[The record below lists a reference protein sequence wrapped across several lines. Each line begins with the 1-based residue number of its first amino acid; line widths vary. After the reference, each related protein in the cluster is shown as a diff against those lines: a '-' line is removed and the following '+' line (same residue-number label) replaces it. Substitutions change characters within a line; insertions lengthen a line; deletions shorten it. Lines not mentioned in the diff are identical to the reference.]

1 MTADELLRRLRRRR
15 DITII
20 RSRGKG
26 GHVRVER
33 GDRVTRVPT
42 ASGEFKTGLLRG
54 ILGQLGLSIGD
65 LR

>member
-42 ASGEFKTGLLRG
+42 ASGELKTGLLRG

>member
-42 ASGEFKTGLLRG
+42 ASGE
-54 ILGQLGLSIGD
+54 
-65 LR
+65 